1 MAPSKLNN
9 YGWIV
14 LDVDEAHEKQ
24 AREFRA
30 KRDRLY
36 GNIYSERETDER
48 WVGDLGEFAFKSWLN
63 QKSNLQYEWIKENAA
78 GKADFIINPN
88 ISVGVKTVKRQAEP
102 KINYTA
108 QITAKHAKEPTDYF
122 FFLSYD
128 FIKRQMWFLG
138 GIGRQEFLNH
148 ARYHRAGEWVHSNY
162 QIREGH
168 EIYNGEIMKLTPPTD
183 WLHEMETF

>member
-78 GKADFIINPN
+78 GKADFII
-88 ISVGVKTVKRQAEP
+88 
-102 KINYTA
+102 
-108 QITAKHAKEPTDYF
+108 
-122 FFLSYD
+122 
-128 FIKRQMWFLG
+128 
-138 GIGRQEFLNH
+138 
-148 ARYHRAGEWVHSNY
+148 HSLLPGM
-162 QIREGH
+162 RLE
-168 EIYNGEIMKLTPPTD
+168 KL
-183 WLHEMETF
+183 